1 MTKKIISNYADL
13 LIKVGVNLQK
23 KEKLVISAPVIAA
36 DLGRS
41 EKTVDRLMSKMREHG
56 YIQAEEHWTE
66 TGAQLANSYTV
77 VSR

>member
-36 DLGRS
+36 DLVR
-41 EKTVDRLMSKMREHG
+41 ETVRERLRCFGTTSLFCG
-56 YIQAEEHWTE
+56 LIINTE
-66 TGAQLANSYTV
+66 A
-77 VSR
+77 